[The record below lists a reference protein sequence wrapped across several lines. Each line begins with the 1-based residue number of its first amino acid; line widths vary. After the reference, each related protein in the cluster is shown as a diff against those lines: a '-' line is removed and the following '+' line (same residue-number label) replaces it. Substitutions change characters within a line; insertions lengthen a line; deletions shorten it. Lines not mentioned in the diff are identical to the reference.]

1 MGKLREV
8 FEATSGAAAR
18 LQPAAAAKD
27 ASVPQPAEAFTA
39 AAANGPQP
47 VATASASAA
56 EDKVGTSLL
65 CCQLRSLPVHHQSY
79 KKISYT
85 ALSVL
90 APKSSTCPWS
100 DMCCYEPGNGA
111 YMGVM
116 LPCPRDQAMA
126 SGVRNPKRCIIDVGP
141 GGRP

>member
-79 KKISYT
+79 KKNFLHCTKCPGTQVFHMSMVRH
-85 ALSVL
+85 VL
-90 APKSSTCPWS
+90 
-100 DMCCYEPGNGA
+100 
-111 YMGVM
+111 
-116 LPCPRDQAMA
+116 L
-126 SGVRNPKRCIIDVGP
+126 
-141 GGRP
+141 